1 MCGQIFIILFLG
13 RVKGFSVTL
22 KKNATLNLLQFI
34 KELRP
39 LTEVAILAS
48 FRWSKL
54 DQGRQIKVEDH
65 YNYLHKTWLGKNQK
79 GKFILLDRLLHRL
92 RSSFSIEVTSKLF

>member
-1 MCGQIFIILFLG
+1 MILILYKNDVWQSIHYLVFG
-13 RVKGFSVTL
+13 KSARFFGNFEE
-22 KKNATLNLLQFI
+22 NATLNLLQFS

-48 FRWSKL
+48 LRWSKL

-65 YNYLHKTWLGKNQK
+65 YNYLHKTWLVKTK
-79 GKFILLDRLLHRL
+79 RESL
-92 RSSFSIEVTSKLF
+92 FS